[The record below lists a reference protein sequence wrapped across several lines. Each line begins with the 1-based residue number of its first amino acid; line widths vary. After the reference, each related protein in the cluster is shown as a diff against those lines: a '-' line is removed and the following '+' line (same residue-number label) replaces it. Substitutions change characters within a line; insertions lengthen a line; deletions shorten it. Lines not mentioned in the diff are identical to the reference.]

1 MSSISQFLPEPKHSV
16 SSQQYQQSKSAAMP
30 AETRLVGTATSHIP
44 PYGKRKGWTP
54 KTAQDYGDGGAYP
67 EIHILQYP
75 RGLGLKTAQ
84 KGNAIAKQVDG
95 DGNVSYDALAQYG
108 RRSTEVV
115 HSQFKDIVPL
125 RQRRDFDE
133 ETEDAIPERP
143 DAEAVKETAERT
155 KRALEKTL
163 GGRIDGTLAKGAKGA
178 ASKEPTYV
186 RYTPGQQGAEFNSG
200 ARQRI
205 VRVTDMPVD
214 PMEPS
219 KVRHQKKAR
228 APAEPPAP
236 VMHSPPRKIT
246 AEEQKEWSVPPC
258 VSNWKNIHGFTVSLD
273 KRLATDAHGMEDAV
287 SVNDNFAKLSEA
299 LISAE
304 SHARMEISER
314 AKIQQAL
321 AQREKESKEERLRM
335 LAQRAREERAAAA
348 ATPATSAMPGSA
360 TDAFLGGAS
369 VRGRGSSGREYGN
382 GDNNDRDSDG
392 GGGGEKALQQRRRDP
407 NRRTAAD
414 FFTET
419 STSHRRGGRS
429 RSPSPSRQRSSGA
442 RDADSGERERDELR
456 RERRKQHERDLR
468 LSRMGSDAKAKY
480 LRKTETRDISEKI
493 ALGIAKPTGPKE
505 GMYDSR
511 LFNQPSVS
519 NMALQNDEAYNLYDK
534 PLFNTAGRSSNY
546 RPRINAEEESTQEIE
561 RLMGSDRFGNAL
573 GGSKDSSLAGDQKKK
588 QQQQQQQQRSGP
600 VEFEKGD
607 VFGIGEFVDSTKKRA
622 K

>member
-1 MSSISQFLPEPKHSV
+1 
-16 SSQQYQQSKSAAMP
+16 
-30 AETRLVGTATSHIP
+30 
-44 PYGKRKGWTP
+44 
-54 KTAQDYGDGGAYP
+54 
-67 EIHILQYP
+67 
-75 RGLGLKTAQ
+75 
-84 KGNAIAKQVDG
+84 
-95 DGNVSYDALAQYG
+95 
-108 RRSTEVV
+108 
-115 HSQFKDIVPL
+115 
-125 RQRRDFDE
+125 
-133 ETEDAIPERP
+133 
-143 DAEAVKETAERT
+143 
-155 KRALEKTL
+155 
-163 GGRIDGTLAKGAKGA
+163 
-178 ASKEPTYV
+178 
-186 RYTPGQQGAEFNSG
+186 
-200 ARQRI
+200 
-205 VRVTDMPVD
+205 
-214 PMEPS
+214 
-219 KVRHQKKAR
+219 
-228 APAEPPAP
+228 
-236 VMHSPPRKIT
+236 
-246 AEEQKEWSVPPC
+246 
-258 VSNWKNIHGFTVSLD
+258 
-273 KRLATDAHGMEDAV
+273 MEDTV

-348 ATPATSAMPGSA
+348 ATTTAAAASVMSGSA
-360 TDAFLGGAS
+360 ADAFSGGAS
-369 VRGRGSSGREYGN
+369 VRGRGSGGGEYDNDN
-382 GDNNDRDSDG
+382 GKDSDG
-392 GGGGEKALQQRRRDP
+392 GGGGAEKGLQQRRRDP

-414 FFTET
+414 FFTEA
-419 STSHRRGGRS
+419 STPHRRGGRS
-429 RSPSPSRQRSSGA
+429 RSPSPTRQRSSGA

-511 LFNQPSVS
+511 LFNQPSAS

-546 RPRINAEEESTQEIE
+546 RPRVNAEEESAQEIE

-588 QQQQQQQQRSGP
+588 QQQQRSGP

>member
-1 MSSISQFLPEPKHSV
+1 MSSISQFLPDPKHSAPRR
-16 SSQQYQQSKSAAMP
+16 QQAKNTELPVESA
-30 AETRLVGTATSHIP
+30 LVATNMSHIP
-44 PYGKRKGWTP
+44 PYGKRKGWVP
-54 KTAQDYGDGGAYP
+54 KTAQDFGDGGAYP
-67 EIHILQYP
+67 EVHILQYP
-75 RGLGLKTAQ
+75 RGLGLKKEQ
-84 KGNAIAKQVDG
+84 KGNALAKQIDG
-95 DGNVSYDALAQYG
+95 DGNISYDALAQYG
-108 RRSTEVV
+108 RRSNEVV

-133 ETEDAIPERP
+133 NQDAIPERP
-143 DAEAVKETAERT
+143 DMQLVKETAERT
-155 KRALEKTL
+155 KLALEKTL
-163 GGRIDGTLAKGAKGA
+163 GGRIDGTMAKGVKSA

-219 KVRHQKKAR
+219 KVRLQKKAR

-246 AEEQKEWSVPPC
+246 ADEQKEWSIPPC

-273 KRLATDAHGMEDAV
+273 KRLATEGRGMDEI

-304 SHARMEISER
+304 SHARTEISER

-321 AQREKESKEERLRM
+321 AQREKETKEERLRL
-335 LAQRAREERAAAA
+335 LAQRAREERAAASASA
-348 ATPATSAMPGSA
+348 ATRDDSYAASTPVVSTTPEQPSAHERASEEEPG
-360 TDAFLGGAS
+360 L
-369 VRGRGSSGREYGN
+369 
-382 GDNNDRDSDG
+382 
-392 GGGGEKALQQRRRDP
+392 QRRRDP
-407 NRRTAAD
+407 SRRTAAD
-414 FFTET
+414 YFTDNGRE
-419 STSHRRGGRS
+419 SRRSGRS
-429 RSPSPSRQRSSGA
+429 RSPSPSRRHGKP
-442 RDADSGERERDELR
+442 DETGERERDELR
-456 RERRKQHERDLR
+456 RERKKQHERDLR

-505 GMYDSR
+505 GLFDSR
-511 LFNQPSVS
+511 LFNQPSAS
-519 NMALQNDEAYNLYDK
+519 NTSLQNDEAYNLYDK

-546 RPRINAEEESTQEIE
+546 RPRGNADEENGQDIE
-561 RLMGSDRFGNAL
+561 RLMESDRFGNAL
-573 GGSKDSSLAGDQKKK
+573 GGSKGAQPSGGQK
-588 QQQQQQQQRSGP
+588 QQRSGP

-622 K
+622 KQ